1 MLAARLQIILRKTAI
16 FAYTLRVRAAKR
28 QGVQS
33 LHTALGHSTP
43 KSRLALLTFAVTKTN
58 SDPTAPLDIAYLTL
72 HIAPSEINK
81 K

>member
-1 MLAARLQIILRKTAI
+1 
-16 FAYTLRVRAAKR
+16 
-28 QGVQS
+28 
-33 LHTALGHSTP
+33 
-43 KSRLALLTFAVTKTN
+43 LTFAVTKTN